1 MTKKFFLFCI
11 IALFCCIY
19 TNAQKVVEPDYIGQ
33 VAVMNSDSTL
43 TVLPKEA
50 AEQKASS
57 SKWGMIPIPG
67 SGLFDKVSAYVAVK
81 GSSSPTKFPS
91 DKTILVI
98 RGKDNNE
105 EPKNAFGIFKFEK
118 KKKERRYSLVEAG
131 ALSGS
136 KTTASFNTV
145 QFNAKKYG
153 ETSYIVE
160 LTNLEAGEYGIVTTG
175 VSEITTFSVQ

>member
-1 MTKKFFLFCI
+1 MKKLTLSLMMLFFAFSG
-11 IALFCCIY
+11 F
-19 TNAQKVVEPDYIGQ
+19 AQKVVEPDYIGQ

-50 AEQKASS
+50 AEQKTSS

-67 SGLFDKVSAYVAVK
+67 SGLLDKATAYMAVK
-81 GSSSPTKFPS
+81 GTNSPTKFPS
-91 DKTILVI
+91 GKTILVI

-118 KKKERRYSLVEAG
+118 KKKERRYSLAEAG
-131 ALSGS
+131 VYSGS
-136 KTTASFNTV
+136 KMTTSFNTV
-145 QFNAKKYG
+145 PFNAKKYG

-175 VSEITTFSVQ
+175 LSEVTTFSVQ